1 MQGMFRANGGCGYV
15 KKPEFLIRTLPHE
28 EVFDPKKPPSR
39 KQILK
44 VGVPFS
50 HYAKRKLGC
59 FITSEYFHVEQ

>member
-28 EVFDPKKPPSR
+28 EVFDPKKTMPV

-44 VGVPFS
+44 VSNPLLTLLKGSWVVS
-50 HYAKRKLGC
+50 
-59 FITSEYFHVEQ
+59 

>member
-44 VGVPFS
+44 VSLPLLTMLKGNWVVS
-50 HYAKRKLGC
+50 
-59 FITSEYFHVEQ
+59 

>member
-1 MQGMFRANGGCGYV
+1 MQGMFRANGGGGYV

-44 VGVPFS
+44 VGVPLLTMLKGNWVVS
-50 HYAKRKLGC
+50 
-59 FITSEYFHVEQ
+59 